1 MENFKELSNRIKHR
15 REQLNYTQKD
25 LAELTNISERTI
37 RAIENGE
44 GSTSI
49 LSWFKILE
57 TLGLEMKF
65 TFKVLNDEARNS
77 LL

>member
-1 MENFKELSNRIKHR
+1 MDNFQLLSKKIKQR

-25 LAELTNISERTI
+25 LAELTDISVRTI

-44 GSTSI
+44 GSTNI
-49 LSWFKILE
+49 LSWHKILE
-57 TLGLEMKF
+57 ILGLEMKI
-65 TFKVLNDEARNS
+65 TFKIMNDEARDS

>member
-1 MENFKELSNRIKHR
+1 MENFKELSNRIKQR

>member
-1 MENFKELSNRIKHR
+1 MDNFQFLSKKIKHR

-44 GSTSI
+44 GSTNI
-49 LSWFKILE
+49 LSWHKILE
-57 TLGLEMKF
+57 ILGLEMKI
-65 TFKVLNDEARNS
+65 TFKIVNDEARDS

>member
-1 MENFKELSNRIKHR
+1 MENFKELSNRIKQR

-57 TLGLEMKF
+57 TLGLEMKL

>member
-1 MENFKELSNRIKHR
+1 MKNFKDLSKRIKQR
-15 REQLNYTQKD
+15 REQLNYTQKE

-49 LSWFKILE
+49 LSWYKILE
-57 TLGLEMKF
+57 ILGLEMKI
-65 TFKVLNDEARNS
+65 TFKILNDEARNS

>member
-1 MENFKELSNRIKHR
+1 MDNFEEISSKIKVR
-15 REQLNYTQKD
+15 RKILNYTQKE

-37 RAIENGE
+37 RDIENGE

-49 LSWFKILE
+49 SSWYRILDI
-57 TLGLEMKF
+57 LGLEMKI
-65 TFKVLNDEARNS
+65 TLKQMNNETRNS